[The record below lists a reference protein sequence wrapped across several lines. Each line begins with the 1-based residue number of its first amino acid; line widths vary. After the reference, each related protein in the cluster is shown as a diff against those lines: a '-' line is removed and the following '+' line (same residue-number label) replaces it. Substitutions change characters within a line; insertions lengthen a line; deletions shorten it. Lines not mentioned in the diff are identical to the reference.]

1 MNTAKQ
7 LTDVFSDEGRLI
19 EKYQLLFKAMFS
31 GFALHEIIL
40 DKQGVPCDYR
50 FLEVNPAFEKLT
62 GLNTDQIVGKTVLE
76 ILPQT
81 EAYWIEV
88 YGRVA
93 LYGQTIRFEQYSKNF
108 DRYYEVQAYCPEKG
122 KFACIFND
130 VTERKLALAKV
141 EQSERHFKTL
151 VENLGDVIVCYDK
164 AGKRIY
170 VSPKF
175 EQLTG
180 INGNTLLGKGFPET
194 DMPNEIKAQLH
205 ESLSS
210 VFKTGKET
218 SCFFTYPH
226 PFKGTR
232 AIEMRFFPEI
242 FQGEVVEVIS
252 CARDVTDDV
261 KSVEEKNRLS
271 GQLSDSEKL
280 VFLGS
285 FASNLAQEIS
295 HPIYVLSGLVET
307 LRDQLTGKQFLSGEI
322 VENLKQ
328 QEMIFE
334 QILGLVQG
342 LNQFSSQANVS
353 IKEQKSENELPH
365 PKKKE
370 TVLLLDDEEDIRFIL
385 GAYLN
390 DLGLVVEE
398 AASAREA
405 LEKMKLRFYDYVLTD
420 FKMPQ
425 MSGDEFVSEAKKI
438 FPNLQTKFFLISGD
452 IEIDEEKLT
461 LYQGFISKPFNVKS
475 IAKAFSK
482 K

>member
-7 LTDVFSDEGRLI
+7 FTDGFGDEK
-19 EKYQLLFKAMFS
+19 KYQLLFKAMS
-31 GFALHEIIL
+31 SAFALHEIIL
-40 DKQGVPCDYR
+40 NEQGAPCDYR

-62 GLNTDQIVGKTVLE
+62 GLSASQIVGKTVLE
-76 ILPQT
+76 VLPQT
-81 EAYWIEV
+81 EPYWIEV

-93 LYGQTIRFEQYSKNF
+93 LHGQTIRFEQYSQDFCK
-108 DRYYEVQAYCPEKG
+108 YYEVQAYCPEKG

-164 AGKRIY
+164 TGKRSYI
-170 VSPKF
+170 SPKF

-180 INGNTLLGKGFPET
+180 INGNELLGKGFPET
-194 DMPNEIKAQLH
+194 DMPNEIKTQLNK
-205 ESLSS
+205 SLHS
-210 VFKTGKET
+210 VFQTGKET

-226 PFKGTR
+226 PLKGNR

-242 FQGEVVEVIS
+242 FQNEVVEVIS

-261 KSVEEKNRLS
+261 ASVGEKNHFG
-271 GQLSDSEKL
+271 GQLSESEKL

-285 FASNLAQEIS
+285 IASSLSQELR
-295 HPIYVLSGLVET
+295 HPFYLLSGFVES
-307 LRDQLTGKQFLSGEI
+307 LRDQLTAKQLLTGD
-322 VENLKQ
+322 VAENLKQ
-328 QEMIFE
+328 QELILE

-342 LNQFSSQANVS
+342 LNQFSSQTQES
-353 IKEQKSENELPH
+353 SQEQKNDDELPRT
-365 PKKKE
+365 KE

-405 LEKMKLRFYDYVLTD
+405 LEKMKHKIYDYVLTD

-425 MSGDEFVSEAKKI
+425 MSGDEFVNEAKRL
-438 FPNLQTKFFLISGD
+438 FPELQTKFFLISGD

-461 LYQGFISKPFNVKS
+461 LYHGFISKPFNVKS